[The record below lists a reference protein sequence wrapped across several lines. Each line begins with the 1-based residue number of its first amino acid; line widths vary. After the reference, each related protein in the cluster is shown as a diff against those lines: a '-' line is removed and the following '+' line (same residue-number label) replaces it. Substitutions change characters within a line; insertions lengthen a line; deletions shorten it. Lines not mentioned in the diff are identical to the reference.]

1 MTVTTRAFPMAFAM
15 VTAAAISACGGNPQ
29 TAAPPP
35 APAAGA
41 PAAPDTATQR
51 RAREQEAERESQR
64 VAADAAVARQRA
76 IDDSVAAVRA
86 AEEAMRR
93 DSDMLRATVA
103 TVINFEFNKSDL
115 RDDAKAALD
124 AKIPILLA
132 NMEVTVRIAGHA
144 DERGST
150 EYNLA
155 LGRQR
160 AAAAK
165 RYLVERGVADSRVET
180 TSFGEERPVCTEANE
195 TCWAQ
200 NRRDEFEVTAGG
212 PMLTRPRS

>member
-1 MTVTTRAFPMAFAM
+1 MTLTTRAVPVA
-15 VTAAAISACGGNPQ
+15 VVLVAAAVIGACGGQ
-29 TAAPPP
+29 SQAAPPP
-35 APAAGA
+35 TPAAGA
-41 PAAPDTATQR
+41 PGAAPARDTA
-51 RAREQEAERESQR
+51 RERQEAEQRESAR
-64 VAADAAVARQRA
+64 RTAEAAAARQRA
-76 IDDSVAAVRA
+76 IDDSIAAARA

-103 TVINFEFNKSDL
+103 TVITFEFNKADL

-132 NMEVTVRIAGHA
+132 NTSVTIRIAGHA

-155 LGRQR
+155 LGTQR

-165 RYLVERGVADSRVET
+165 RYLVERGVAEGRIET
-180 TSFGEERPVCTEANE
+180 TSFGEERPMCTESTE
-195 TCWAQ
+195 PCWAQ
-200 NRRDEFEVTAGG
+200 NRRDEFEITAGG